1 MLRCIVVIVTFGALA
16 GCYML
21 YSSEDEENIFL
32 LAEDILSQHKNGYSG
47 I

>member
-1 MLRCIVVIVTFGALA
+1 MSQCIVVIVAFGALA

-21 YSSEDEENIFL
+21 YSSKDEGNIFL
-32 LAEDILSQHKNGYSG
+32 PAEDILLQHKNGYSG